1 MVFSYCKCSYH
12 LAGNENAA
20 ANFYNTHFVP
30 DGWEL
35 VYSKLSE
42 CRSIHLK
49 GRCKDC
55 YGDLNE
61 MIPLPEGLSG
71 DALFQA
77 IYDAMWSAHPYD
89 AILEHIGYHGPC
101 EERSAFYRRRDKTS
115 QFRRSTKFLD
125 LFHDYD
131 REAAR
136 LWLEKTFPPQKHTEV
151 LRDTGGS
158 LFSSVIRMAKEA
170 GEFGK
175 AKAIL
180 DYILPCEHEESI
192 REKVKLTAYEF
203 DFQPCINYGCEGIF
217 IDCYLMGKFD
227 ESGRSKLHVG
237 TLKTLRRDAE
247 AAKIMGE
254 LCGVLLH
261 YEKKYVN
268 GNLHRYTP
276 EKELEQE
283 YQRQLEQEKNES
295 VPLLS
300 EKIPLPEGGEI

>member
-89 AILEHIGYHGPC
+89 AILEHIGCHGPC
-101 EERSAFYRRRDKTS
+101 EERSAFYRRRD
-115 QFRRSTKFLD
+115 RIFLQPGAVLYGD
-125 LFHDYD
+125 
-131 REAAR
+131 
-136 LWLEKTFPPQKHTEV
+136 PPYQRT
-151 LRDTGGS
+151 DTGADCGK
-158 LFSSVIRMAKEA
+158 SVKRT
-170 GEFGK
+170 
-175 AKAIL
+175 
-180 DYILPCEHEESI
+180 SI
-192 REKVKLTAYEF
+192 
-203 DFQPCINYGCEGIF
+203 I
-217 IDCYLMGKFD
+217 
-227 ESGRSKLHVG
+227 
-237 TLKTLRRDAE
+237 
-247 AAKIMGE
+247 AASDIA
-254 LCGVLLH
+254 L
-261 YEKKYVN
+261 
-268 GNLHRYTP
+268 
-276 EKELEQE
+276 
-283 YQRQLEQEKNES
+283 
-295 VPLLS
+295 
-300 EKIPLPEGGEI
+300 